1 MGGNLRASFANS
13 KDPSTPAAASQI
25 IQQLQASGDGG
36 PSALILFAG
45 PDYDHKRLLDSLA
58 SSFPSTA
65 IVGSSSAGEFAEG
78 DVTEGVVCLGLSGE
92 DVEFQATAGR
102 GLRADVSQAARQIAS
117 KFKSSNQRRRAF
129 SSALLLTDALA
140 GHANGL
146 IDELTLATGGQ
157 YAFFGGGAG
166 DNARFAKTSVFCGGE
181 VLSDAAVAL
190 EILSDKPIGIGAVH
204 GWEPASR
211 AMRVTETK
219 GMSIVSIDGFPA
231 RDAFERHAAETHQQL
246 SVDEPIPFFLHNVI
260 GIRSSGGHWLRVPLA
275 IQHDG
280 SVLCASEVPTG
291 SIVQIMR
298 STNSSAVEAAKG
310 AARSAMTALGNCR
323 AEAGLFFDCV
333 ATRLRLGDDFGK
345 ELAAVK
351 GALPSIPFTGCNTHG
366 QIVRAEGQ
374 FDGFHNCTAVVCL
387 FPA

>member
-1 MGGNLRASFANS
+1 M
-13 KDPSTPAAASQI
+13 
-25 IQQLQASGDGG
+25 
-36 PSALILFAG
+36 
-45 PDYDHKRLLDSLA
+45 
-58 SSFPSTA
+58 
-65 IVGSSSAGEFAEG
+65 
-78 DVTEGVVCLGLSGE
+78 CLGLSGD

-102 GLRADVSQAARQIAS
+102 GLQADVSQAAQQIAS

-140 GHANGL
+140 GHASGL

-260 GIRSSGGHWLRVPLA
+260 GIRSGSGYWLRVPLA
-275 IQHDG
+275 IQQDG
-280 SVLCASEVPTG
+280 SVVCASEVPTG
-291 SIVQIMR
+291 SIIQIMR
-298 STNSSAVEAAKG
+298 STNPSAVEAAKG
-310 AARSAMTALGNCR
+310 AARSAMASLGNCP
-323 AEAGLFFDCV
+323 AVAGLFFDCV
-333 ATRLRLGDDFGK
+333 ATRLRLGDDFLK

-351 GALPSIPFTGCNTHG
+351 DALPSIPFTGCNTHG

>member
-1 MGGNLRASFANS
+1 MRASFAS
-13 KDPSTPAAASQI
+13 TKDPSSEIAALHLVRQLRGADGGEPAAV
-25 IQQLQASGDGG
+25 
-36 PSALILFAG
+36 ILFAS
-45 PDYDHKRLLDSLA
+45 PQYDHERILGSLC
-58 SSFPSTA
+58 SNFPSTV
-65 IVGSSSAGEFAEG
+65 IVGSSSAGEFAQG
-78 DVTEGVVCLGLSGE
+78 NVAEGVVALGLRGE
-92 DVEFQATAGR
+92 DVEFRAGVGT
-102 GLRADVSQAARQIAS
+102 GLKADVAQAARQIAS
-117 KFKSSNQRRRAF
+117 KFKRSMEGRRAF
-129 SSALLLTDALA
+129 SSALVLTDALA
-140 GHANGL
+140 GHASGL

-166 DNARFAKTSVFCGGE
+166 DNAQFSKTTVFCGRD

-211 AMRVTETK
+211 AMRVTDTR
-219 GMSIVSIDGFPA
+219 GMSIVSMDGFPA
-231 RDAFERHAAETHQQL
+231 QDAFERHAAETNQQL
-246 SVDEPIPFFLHNVI
+246 DVREPIPFFLHNVI
-260 GIRSSGGHWLRVPLA
+260 GIQSSAGHLLRVPLA
-275 IQHDG
+275 VEQDG
-280 SVLCASEVPTG
+280 SIVCASEVPTG

-310 AARSAMTALGNCR
+310 AARSAMAALGNNH

-345 ELAAVK
+345 ELAAVAD
-351 GALPSIPFTGCNTHG
+351 ALPSIPFTGCNTHG

-374 FDGFHNCTAVVCL
+374 FEGFHNCTAVVCL